1 MLGQRGA
8 ATTIETV
15 LHVHTNRLGP
25 ATPPG
30 QAHSRE
36 GTMPVLPKLYGCR
49 PCPSA
54 DCIHYG
60 EGDRSGDISDL
71 LVLRDHLAAIL
82 FGLIV
87 CLQRYSLDAGPQSKR
102 CPSPIAPSPP
112 CNKKVAALGR
122 LLPHYTTCYLR
133 NTGYFPYEVPSF
145 GR

>member
-102 CPSPIAPSPP
+102 CPSPIAPSPSR
-112 CNKKVAALGR
+112 NKNSRLRAATSLCKNSIK
-122 LLPHYTTCYLR
+122 PA
-133 NTGYFPYEVPSF
+133 GYFPYEVPSL